1 MGATSTIL
9 RRSLTFHRM
18 FWILLPHMALQ
29 TLDKG
34 WDLVIEP
41 PQGWIALHLRDLW
54 KYRDLVGL
62 FVRRDFVA
70 SYKQTI
76 LGPLWHIIQP
86 LLTTLIFTVVF
97 GRIAGL
103 PTDQVPQFIFYMAG
117 TTVWNYFSQCLT
129 RTSNTFVANAGI
141 FGKVYFPRMTVPV
154 SVVFSQ
160 LIAFAIQF
168 TLFLVVYGLYW
179 FRGAPIHPNWAMALL
194 PLLLLMMAGMGLGFG
209 IIISS
214 MTTKYRDLQVLVGFG
229 VQLWMY
235 ATPVIYPL
243 SAMSEKYR
251 WLIVANPMSSVV
263 ETFRYA
269 FFGMGTFSWVYLG
282 YSAGFTLLLLL
293 AGMAIF
299 NRVERT
305 FMDTV

>member
-1 MGATSTIL
+1 MSVSPQSDDGA
-9 RRSLTFHRM
+9 
-18 FWILLPHMALQ
+18 
-29 TLDKG
+29 

-41 PQGWIALHLRDLW
+41 PKGWFDLHLRDLW
-54 KYRDLVGL
+54 RYRDLVGL

-86 LLTTLIFTVVF
+86 LLTTLMFTVVF

-103 PTDQVPQFIFYMAG
+103 PTDQVPQFLFYMAG
-117 TTVWNYFSQCLT
+117 TVVWSYFSVCLT
-129 RTSNTFVANAGI
+129 STSGTFLANAGI
-141 FGKVYFPRMTVPV
+141 FGKVYFPRMAVPV
-154 SVVFSQ
+154 STVISR

-168 TLFLVVYGLYW
+168 SFFLFFFALFW
-179 FRGAPIHPNWAMALL
+179 FRGAPVHPNWAVALL
-194 PLLLLMMAGMGLGFG
+194 PLLLLLMAGMGLGFG
-209 IIISS
+209 VIISS

-251 WLIVANPMSSVV
+251 WIVVANPMTAIV
-263 ETFRYA
+263 ETFRYG
-269 FFGMGTFSWVYLG
+269 FFGTGTFSWVYLG
-282 YSAGFTLLLLL
+282 YTAGFTVLLLM

>member
-1 MGATSTIL
+1 M
-9 RRSLTFHRM
+9 RD
-18 FWILLPHMALQ
+18 MARQ
-29 TLDKG
+29 AQDNG

-41 PQGWIALHLRDLW
+41 PKGWLALHLRDLW

-70 SYKQTI
+70 TYKQTI
-76 LGPLWHIIQP
+76 LGPLWHILQP
-86 LLTTLIFTVVF
+86 LLTTIMFTVVF
-97 GRIAGL
+97 GRIANL
-103 PTDQVPQFIFYMAG
+103 PTDQAPQFVFYMAG
-117 TTVWNYFSQCLT
+117 TTVWNYFAQCLT
-129 RTSNTFVANAGI
+129 RTSNTFIANAGI

-154 SVVFSQ
+154 SVVLSQ

-168 TLFLVVYGLYW
+168 AFFLAVFAFFW
-179 FRGAPIHPNWAMALL
+179 IRGASIRPNWAIALL
-194 PLLLLMMAGMGLGFG
+194 PVLLLLMAGMGLGFG
-209 IIISS
+209 VIISS
-214 MTTKYRDLQVLVGFG
+214 LTTKYRDLQVLVAFG

-251 WLIVANPMSSVV
+251 WLIVANPMSAIV
-263 ETFRYA
+263 ETFRYS
-269 FFGMGTFSWVYLG
+269 FFGAGTFSWAYLG
-282 YSAGFTLLLLL
+282 YSAGFTLVLLVVGIAL
-293 AGMAIF
+293 F

>member
-1 MGATSTIL
+1 
-9 RRSLTFHRM
+9 
-18 FWILLPHMALQ
+18 MASQ
-29 TLDKG
+29 AEERG

-41 PQGWIALHLRDLW
+41 PQGWFALHLRDLW
-54 KYRDLVGL
+54 RYRDLTGL

-86 LLTTLIFTVVF
+86 LLTTLMFTVVF

-103 PTDQVPQFIFYMAG
+103 PTDGVPQFLFYMAG
-117 TTVWNYFSQCLT
+117 TTVWSYFAQCLT
-129 RTSNTFVANAGI
+129 RTSTTFIANAGI
-141 FGKVYFPRMTVPV
+141 FGKVYFPRMVVPV
-154 SVVFSQ
+154 SVVMSQ
-160 LIAFAIQF
+160 LIGFAIQF
-168 TLFLVVYGLYW
+168 VFFLAFYAVFW
-179 FRGAPIHPNWAMALL
+179 AKGAPIHPNWAVSLL
-194 PLLLLMMAGMGLGFG
+194 PLLLVLMAGLGLGFG
-209 IIISS
+209 VIISS
-214 MTTKYRDLQVLVGFG
+214 LTTKYRDLQVLVAFG

-243 SAMSEKYR
+243 STMGKYR
-251 WLIVANPMSSVV
+251 WIIVANPMTAIV
-263 ETFRYA
+263 ETFRYG
-269 FFGMGTFSWVYLG
+269 FFGSGTFSWAHLA
-282 YSAGFTLLLLL
+282 YSAGFMLTLLL

>member
-1 MGATSTIL
+1 
-9 RRSLTFHRM
+9 
-18 FWILLPHMALQ
+18 MALQ
-29 TLDKG
+29 AQESG

-41 PQGWIALHLRDLW
+41 PKGWFALHLKDLW
-54 KYRDLVGL
+54 RYRDLVGL

-86 LLTTLIFTVVF
+86 LLTALMFTVVF

-103 PTDQVPQFIFYMAG
+103 PTDEIPQFLFYMAG
-117 TTVWNYFSQCLT
+117 TTVWGYFSQCLMQ
-129 RTSNTFVANAGI
+129 TSNTFIGNAGI
-141 FGKVYFPRMTVPV
+141 FGKVYFPRMVVPV
-154 SVVFSQ
+154 SVVMSR
-160 LIAFAIQF
+160 LISFAIQF
-168 TLFLVVYGLYW
+168 GFFLFVYGL
-179 FRGAPIHPNWAMALL
+179 FAVRGAPIHPNWAISLL
-194 PLLLLMMAGMGLGFG
+194 PVLLVLMAGMGLGFG

-214 MTTKYRDLQVLVGFG
+214 LTTKYRDLQVLVGFG

-243 SAMSEKYR
+243 STMGEKYR
-251 WLIVANPMSSVV
+251 WIIVANPMTAVV
-263 ETFRYA
+263 ETFRYS
-269 FFGMGTFSWVYLG
+269 FFGTGLFSWAYLG
-282 YSAGFTLLLLL
+282 YSAGFTLVLLL
-293 AGMAIF
+293 AGMAVF

>member
-1 MGATSTIL
+1 MNE
-9 RRSLTFHRM
+9 REEN
-18 FWILLPHMALQ
+18 
-29 TLDKG
+29 
-34 WDLVIEP
+34 WDLVIGP
-41 PQGWIALHLRDLW
+41 PKGWFDLHLRDLW
-54 KYRDLVGL
+54 RYRDLMML

-76 LGPLWHIIQP
+76 LGPLWHLIQP
-86 LLTTLIFTVVF
+86 LLTTLMFTVVF

-103 PTDQVPQFIFYMAG
+103 PTDGVPEFLFYMAG
-117 TTVWNYFSQCLT
+117 TTIWSYFANCLT
-129 RTSNTFVANAGI
+129 RTSGTFIANAGI
-141 FGKVYFPRMTVPV
+141 FGKVYFPRMVVPV
-154 SVVFSQ
+154 STVMSQ

-168 TLFLVVYGLYW
+168 AFFLCFYGLFW
-179 FRGAPIHPNWAMALL
+179 VRGAPIHPNWAVALL
-194 PLLLLMMAGMGLGFG
+194 PLLLLLKAGMGLGFG

-243 SAMSEKYR
+243 STMPEKYR
-251 WLIVANPMSSVV
+251 WMIVANPMSAIV
-263 ETFRYA
+263 ETFRYG
-269 FFGMGTFSWVYLG
+269 FFGTGTFSWLYLG
-282 YSAGFTLLLLL
+282 YSAGFTVVLLL
-293 AGMAIF
+293 AGMAVF

>member
-1 MGATSTIL
+1 MSTP
-9 RRSLTFHRM
+9 S
-18 FWILLPHMALQ
+18 Q
-29 TLDKG
+29 ESE

-41 PQGWIALHLRDLW
+41 PKGWFDLHLRDIW
-54 KYRDLVGL
+54 RYRDLTGL

-70 SYKQTI
+70 AYKQTI

-86 LLTTLIFTVVF
+86 LMTTLMFTVVF

-103 PTDQVPQFIFYMAG
+103 PTDNVPQFIFYMAG
-117 TTVWNYFSQCLT
+117 TTIWGYFANCLT
-129 RTSNTFVANAGI
+129 RTSGTFLANAGI
-141 FGKVYFPRMTVPV
+141 FGKVYFPRMVVPV
-154 SVVFSQ
+154 STVMSQ
-160 LIAFAIQF
+160 LIGFAIQF
-168 TLFLVVYGLYW
+168 AFFLVFYGLFW
-179 FRGAPIHPNWAMALL
+179 AWGAPIHPNGAVALL

-243 SAMSEKYR
+243 SSMSEKYR
-251 WLIVANPMSSVV
+251 WMIVANPMSAIV

-269 FFGMGTFSWVYLG
+269 FFGTGTFSWAYLG
-282 YSAGFTLLLLL
+282 YSAGFTVVLLLLGL
-293 AGMAIF
+293 SIF